1 MFANPATVCVTGQ
14 RLATNENE
22 SRFEIIGKSFADG
35 KAESV
40 VGEDGEISCLPNSH
54 RAVAAAKDVKARA
67 GLGSQAIA
75 GARETKTAANIAAK
89 ICAKSALKKP
99 CKRQGIDAERVG
111 CACYMGVADVH

>member
-14 RLATNENE
+14 SLATNENE

-40 VGEDGEISCLPNSH
+40 VGEDGEIPCPPNPH
-54 RAVAAAKDVKARA
+54 WAVVAAKDVKARA
-67 GLGSQAIA
+67 GLGSRAIVR
-75 GARETKTAANIAAK
+75 GRETKAVANIAAK

-99 CKRQGIDAERVG
+99 CNRQGIDAE
-111 CACYMGVADVH
+111 